1 MIFLKSLPLFFPFFP
16 LKLSINSFRCAL
28 GSLLL
33 TTYFAGDLV
42 ESSVCDRLDYYSV
55 PQSPPPL
62 NYSKFPVSR
71 LDKILMNE
79 LVHVSVIALCRLLW

>member
-1 MIFLKSLPLFFPFFP
+1 MIFFL
-16 LKLSINSFRCAL
+16 NGAY
-28 GSLLL
+28 
-33 TTYFAGDLV
+33 YFAGDLV

-71 LDKILMNE
+71 LDKKMLNE
-79 LVHVSVIALCRLLW
+79 LVLISVTYSFNTVFLPSSVVTAA